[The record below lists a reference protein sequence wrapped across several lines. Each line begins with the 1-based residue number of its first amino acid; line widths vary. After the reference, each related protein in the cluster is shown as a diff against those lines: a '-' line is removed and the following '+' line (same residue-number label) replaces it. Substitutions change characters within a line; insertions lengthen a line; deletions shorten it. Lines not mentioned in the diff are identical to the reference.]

1 MDGRNDTGQK
11 HRFSGR
17 TLFVSDLDGTLM
29 RNDETISPYTV
40 RVLNELIAEG
50 LGFTYATARSVE
62 SARTITGGL
71 KLRLPVVTRNGTVL
85 ADNSTG
91 RHLEKALFTE
101 DEVRLLKELLPELPE
116 YGFVSCFIGEE
127 MIKTYIP
134 GKHTPGMQ
142 KYLRKNEHD
151 PRLRQAEDFDSLF
164 CGQPGYVTLIDD
176 REKIAPIYERVR
188 KYPGWESLFQK
199 DTYWDEYWL
208 EICPQNCTK
217 AKAILKMKETHGF
230 DRLVVFGDS
239 VNDLPMFR
247 IADES
252 YAVAN
257 ALEELKQAATGV
269 IGSNGE
275 DAVANFLKDRFRSGG
290 IRRQRNGL

>member
-1 MDGRNDTGQK
+1 MDKSRV
-11 HRFSGR
+11 
-17 TLFVSDLDGTLM
+17 LYVSDLDGTLM
-29 RNDETISPYTV
+29 RNDETISAYTE
-40 RVLNELIAEG
+40 RTLNKLIGEG
-50 LGFTYATARSVE
+50 LAFTYATARSVE

-71 KLRLPVVTRNGTVL
+71 KLKLPVVTRNGTVL

-116 YGFVSCFIGEE
+116 YGFVSCFIGDE

-134 GKHTPGMQ
+134 GKHTPGME

-151 PRLRQAEDFDSLF
+151 PRLRQAADFDSLF

-188 KYPGWESLFQK
+188 DYPGWECLFQK

-217 AKAILKMKETHGF
+217 ARAILKLKETFGF
-230 DRLVVFGDS
+230 EKLVVFGDS
-239 VNDLPMFR
+239 VNDLSMFR
-247 IADES
+247 SADES

-257 ALEELKQAATGV
+257 ALEELKEAATAV
-269 IGSNGE
+269 IGSNEE
-275 DAVANFLKDRFRSGG
+275 DAVADFLKARSES
-290 IRRQRNGL
+290 L

>member
-1 MDGRNDTGQK
+1 MDKSRV
-11 HRFSGR
+11 
-17 TLFVSDLDGTLM
+17 LYVSDLDGTLM
-29 RNDETISPYTV
+29 RNDETISAYTE
-40 RVLNELIAEG
+40 RTLNELIEEG
-50 LGFTYATARSVE
+50 LAFTYATARSVE

-71 KLRLPVVTRNGTVL
+71 RLKLPVVTRNGTVL

-101 DEVRLLKELLPELPE
+101 EEVRLLKELLPELPE
-116 YGFVSCFIGEE
+116 YGFVSCFIGDE

-134 GKHTPGMQ
+134 GKHTPGME

-151 PRLRQAEDFDSLF
+151 TRLRPAADPGSMFI
-164 CGQPGYVTLIDD
+164 GQPGYVTLIDD

-188 KYPGWESLFQK
+188 NYPGWECLFQK

-217 AKAILKMKETHGF
+217 ARAVLKLKETFGF
-230 DRLVVFGDS
+230 EKLVVFGDS
-239 VNDLPMFR
+239 VNDLSMFR
-247 IADES
+247 SADES

-257 ALEELKQAATGV
+257 AIDELKEAATAV
-269 IGSNGE
+269 IGSNEE
-275 DAVANFLKDRFRSGG
+275 DAVADFLKAGFGSP
-290 IRRQRNGL
+290 

>member
-1 MDGRNDTGQK
+1 MDKSRI
-11 HRFSGR
+11 
-17 TLFVSDLDGTLM
+17 LYVSDLDGTLM
-29 RNDETISPYTV
+29 RNDETISAYTE
-40 RVLNELIAEG
+40 RTLNELIEEG
-50 LGFTYATARSVE
+50 LAFTYATARSVE

-71 KLRLPVVTRNGTVL
+71 RLKLPVVTRNGTVL

-101 DEVRLLKELLPELPE
+101 EEVRLLKELLPELPE
-116 YGFVSCFIGEE
+116 YGFVSCFIGDE

-134 GKHTPGMQ
+134 GKHTPGME

-151 PRLRQAEDFDSLF
+151 TRLRPAADPGSMFI
-164 CGQPGYVTLIDD
+164 GQPGYVTLIDD

-188 KYPGWESLFQK
+188 NYPGWECLFQK

-217 AKAILKMKETHGF
+217 ARAILKLKEAFGF
-230 DRLVVFGDS
+230 EKLVVFGDS
-239 VNDLPMFR
+239 VNDLSMFR
-247 IADES
+247 SADES

-257 ALEELKQAATGV
+257 AIDELKEAATAV
-269 IGSNGE
+269 IGSNEE
-275 DAVANFLKDRFRSGG
+275 DAVADFLKAGFGSP
-290 IRRQRNGL
+290 

>member
-1 MDGRNDTGQK
+1 MDKSRI
-11 HRFSGR
+11 
-17 TLFVSDLDGTLM
+17 LYVSDLDGTLM
-29 RNDETISPYTV
+29 RNDETISAYTE
-40 RVLNELIAEG
+40 RTLNELIEEG
-50 LGFTYATARSVE
+50 LAFTYATARSVE

-71 KLRLPVVTRNGTVL
+71 RLKLPVVTRNGTVL

-101 DEVRLLKELLPELPE
+101 EEVRLLKELLPELPE
-116 YGFVSCFIGEE
+116 YGFVSCFIGDE

-134 GKHTPGMQ
+134 GKHTPGME

-151 PRLRQAEDFDSLF
+151 TRLRPAADPGSMFI
-164 CGQPGYVTLIDD
+164 GQPGYVTLIDD

-188 KYPGWESLFQK
+188 NYPGWECLFQK

-217 AKAILKMKETHGF
+217 ARAVLKLKETFGF
-230 DRLVVFGDS
+230 EKLVVFGDS
-239 VNDLPMFR
+239 VNDLSMFR
-247 IADES
+247 SADES

-257 ALEELKQAATGV
+257 AIDELKEAATAV
-269 IGSNGE
+269 IGSNEE
-275 DAVANFLKDRFRSGG
+275 DAVADFLKAGFGSP
-290 IRRQRNGL
+290 

>member
-1 MDGRNDTGQK
+1 MDKSRV
-11 HRFSGR
+11 
-17 TLFVSDLDGTLM
+17 LYVSDLDGTLM
-29 RNDETISPYTV
+29 RNDETISAYTE
-40 RVLNELIAEG
+40 RTLNKLIGEG
-50 LGFTYATARSVE
+50 LAFTYATARSVE

-71 KLRLPVVTRNGTVL
+71 KLKLPVVTRNGTVL

-116 YGFVSCFIGEE
+116 YGFVSCFIGDE

-134 GKHTPGMQ
+134 GKHTPGMD

-151 PRLRQAEDFDSLF
+151 PRLRQAADFDSLF

-188 KYPGWESLFQK
+188 DYPGWECLFQK

-217 AKAILKMKETHGF
+217 ARAILKLKETFGF
-230 DRLVVFGDS
+230 EKLVVFGDS
-239 VNDLPMFR
+239 VNDLSMFR
-247 IADES
+247 SADES

-257 ALEELKQAATGV
+257 ALEELKEAATAV
-269 IGSNGE
+269 IGSNEE
-275 DAVANFLKDRFRSGG
+275 DAVADFLKARSES
-290 IRRQRNGL
+290 L